1 MPIVNRTKDVVLAHS
16 FEECKSWWEQTRGL
30 MFRKEVVPLVFVF
43 SKEQTLKLH
52 SWFCPDNIDLVFLDE
67 NWEVVELQQEWEPWS
82 SYSSQKPSMFL
93 LELPRGT
100 IWKTGTQL
108 GDVVNILK

>member
-1 MPIVNRTKDVVLAHS
+1 MPIINRTKDVVLAQT
-16 FEECKSWWEQTRGL
+16 FEECRTFWQQTKGM

-43 SKEQTLKLH
+43 RKEQIVKLH

-67 NWEVVELQQEWEPWS
+67 NWEVVELQPEWPPRS
-82 SYSSQKPSMFL
+82 SYTPQRPSMFL
-93 LELPRGT
+93 LELPAGT

-108 GDVVNILK
+108 GDIVHLVK